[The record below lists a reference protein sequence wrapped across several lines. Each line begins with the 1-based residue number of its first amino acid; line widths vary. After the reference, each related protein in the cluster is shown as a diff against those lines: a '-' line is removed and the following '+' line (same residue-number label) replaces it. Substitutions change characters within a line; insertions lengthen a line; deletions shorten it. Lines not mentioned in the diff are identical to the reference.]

1 MSLGIDLAWVTLVL
15 LAGVRIAALFVL
27 TPLFGAMPLPPRLRV
42 LLALLLAAAMVTA
55 LQVAPS
61 AAAPAARSVGALAL
75 AALAEA
81 AIGAA
86 MAFGLFAAFA
96 AFQFA
101 GKLLDIQ
108 IGFSLGTVFDPVT
121 RTQAPLLGTVLNLL
135 GVMVFFTL
143 DGHLLLMRGI
153 AYSFTAMP
161 PGQLPR
167 TWELAAFADQF
178 GVMFLF
184 GLTLAAPVV
193 FALLLTDVGIGI
205 ASRTMPQ
212 LNIFTV
218 GIPVKIV
225 VGLLVFMATLAAM
238 APVMARVFGTVLTF
252 WQRLGG

>member
-1 MSLGIDLAWVTLVL
+1 MSLGIDLAWITVVL
-15 LAGVRIAALFVL
+15 LAGVRIGALFVL
-27 TPLFGAMPLPPRLRV
+27 TPVFGAMPMPPRLRV
-42 LLALLLAAAMVTA
+42 LFALLLAATMVTA
-55 LQVAPS
+55 LQVTSP
-61 AAAPAARSVGALAL
+61 AAASAARSVGALAL

-86 MAFGLFAAFA
+86 MAFGLFAAFG

-121 RTQAPLLGTVLNLL
+121 RMQAPLLGSLLNLL
-135 GVMVFFTL
+135 GVMVFFAL

-153 AYSFTAMP
+153 AYSLTTMP
-161 PGQLPR
+161 PGQLPSG
-167 TWELAAFADQF
+167 WNIAAFANQF

-184 GLTLAAPVV
+184 GLTIAAPVV
-193 FALLLTDVGIGI
+193 FALLLTDIGLGI

-225 VGLLVFMATLAAM
+225 VGLLLFMATLNAM

>member
-1 MSLGIDLAWVTLVL
+1 MTIGVDVAWATLVL
-15 LAGVRIAALFVL
+15 LTSVRIGALFVL
-27 TPLFGAMPLPPRLRV
+27 TPLFGSMPLPPQFRV
-42 LLALLLAAAMVTA
+42 LLALLLAAGMVSA
-55 LQVAPS
+55 LHVAPPVTDS
-61 AAAPAARSVGALAL
+61 LTRSVGALAL
-75 AALAEA
+75 AAASEA
-81 AIGAA
+81 AVGAA
-86 MAFGLFAAFA
+86 MAFGLFAAFG

-121 RTQAPLLGTVLNLL
+121 RSQTPLMGSLLNLL
-135 GVMVFFTL
+135 AVAVFFSL

-153 AYSFTAMP
+153 AYSLTAWP
-161 PGQLPR
+161 PGQLPSS
-167 TWELAAFADQF
+167 WSLAAFVDQF
-178 GVMFLF
+178 GVMFIF
-184 GLTLAAPVV
+184 GLVLAAPVV
-193 FALLLTDVGIGI
+193 FALLLVDVGLGI

-225 VGLLVFMATLAAM
+225 AGLLLFAATLYAM

>member
-1 MSLGIDLAWVTLVL
+1 MSLGIDLAWVTLLL

-27 TPLFGAMPLPPRLRV
+27 TPLFGAVPLPPRLKV
-42 LLALLLAAAMVTA
+42 MLALLLAAAMVTA
-55 LQVAPS
+55 LQVAP
-61 AAAPAARSVGALAL
+61 PATATARSVGALAL

-86 MAFGLFAAFA
+86 MAFGLFAAFG

-121 RTQAPLLGTVLNLL
+121 RTQAPLMGSLLNLL

-161 PGQLPR
+161 PGQFPA
-167 TWELAAFADQF
+167 TWDLAAFADQF

-184 GLTLAAPVV
+184 GLALAAPVV
-193 FALLLTDVGIGI
+193 FALLLTDIGIGI
-205 ASRTMPQ
+205 ASRSMPQ

-218 GIPVKIV
+218 GIPVKII
-225 VGLLVFMATLAAM
+225 VGLLLFMATLYAM

-252 WQRLGG
+252 WQRLGS